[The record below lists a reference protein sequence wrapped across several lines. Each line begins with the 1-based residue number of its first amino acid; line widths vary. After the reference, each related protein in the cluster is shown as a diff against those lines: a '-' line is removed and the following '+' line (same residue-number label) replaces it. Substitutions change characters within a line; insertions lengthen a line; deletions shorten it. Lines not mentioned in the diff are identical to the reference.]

1 MNSIVVYGSRHG
13 NTHKVAGAIA
23 NELRRHGTVHLFS
36 VDDAPATIPAKTDL
50 LVVGGPTEAHRMTYP
65 MVTFFDQFGNGDL
78 KGIAAAGFDTRL
90 TWPRW
95 LSGSAGAAIT
105 VRLRKAGANV
115 IDPGASFVVAGKYP
129 VLEPGEL
136 ERATAWAC
144 SLAGKVESHV
154 PAEAVR

>member
-1 MNSIVVYGSRHG
+1 MNTIVIYGSRHG
-13 NTHKVAGAIA
+13 NTRKVAQAIA

-50 LVVGGPTEAHRMTYP
+50 LVVGGPTEAHRMTQP
-65 MVTFFDQFGNGDL
+65 MVTFFDQFGNSDL
-78 KGIAAAGFDTRL
+78 EGIAAAGFDTRL

-95 LSGSAGAAIT
+95 LSGSAGAGIT

-129 VLEPGEL
+129 VLEAGEL

-144 SLAGKVESHV
+144 SLAGKVESRA

>member
-13 NTHKVAGAIA
+13 NTQKVAEAIA
-23 NELRRHGTVHLFS
+23 NELRRPGTVQLFS

-50 LVVGGPTEAHRMTYP
+50 LVVGGPTEAHRMTQG
-65 MVTFFDQFGNGDL
+65 MMTFFDQFGNNDL
-78 KGIAAAGFDTRL
+78 EGIAAAGFDTRL

-95 LSGSAGAAIT
+95 LSGSASAAIT
-105 VRLRKAGANV
+105 VRLRNAGAKL

-136 ERATAWAC
+136 ERATTWAR
-144 SLAGKVESHV
+144 SLAGKVDTHV
-154 PAEAVR
+154 PAEAFR